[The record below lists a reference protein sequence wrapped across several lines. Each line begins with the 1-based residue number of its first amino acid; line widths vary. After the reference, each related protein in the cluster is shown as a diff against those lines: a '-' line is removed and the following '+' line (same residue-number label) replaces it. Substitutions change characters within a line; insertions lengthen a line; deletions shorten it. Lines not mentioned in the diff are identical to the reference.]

1 MPTDTTAPGE
11 ALSPPPGVAANGSIS
26 PTALGAAHRRALA
39 NRSFTWSVEYER
51 RDLNAGV
58 TVDAVSKRLRVGRDG
73 SYLFR
78 TERSPGHRD
87 ALYANGTDAYARTV
101 LGNASTVRHLASVI
115 DYRNYLTT
123 TRSLRRYLPT
133 RGASVARVER
143 GGQTFYRLHA
153 TAPARG
159 IRDGHPKLTIHNYS
173 ATAYLTPAGF
183 VRSLVVSY
191 DYQLRTDRVAV
202 ALRADYGRVGETTV
216 DRPEWATESRG
227 ARRDGDRSSDERLLR
242 ARPAAGYPVPNRPGA
257 VGEPMTRRRRWA
269 MAAITLLVVLGGC
282 SALSPSA
289 DAPATDTITPV
300 PVPSATDSAGTTPT
314 AAAPTV
320 RSDLDSFPGV
330 SARTGIDVERL
341 LSAHVAYLST
351 RSYTVEWARWTAG
364 GPSPSPTGS
373 SGASKS
379 RTTAP
384 TSAATGVSAPGTSR
398 RRTSAPRAPTA
409 ASSPTRRPSSRRYPS
424 ATTTRPGSGSPTSSP
439 SR

>member
-1 MPTDTTAPGE
+1 MSRRFAAAAALAVVLAGCSAFAPTGDAGTLAETVTPLSVPTDTTAPGE

-227 ARRDGDRSSDERLLR
+227 ER
-242 ARPAAGYPVPNRPGA
+242 AA
-257 VGEPMTRRRRWA
+257 T
-269 MAAITLLVVLGGC
+269 
-282 SALSPSA
+282 
-289 DAPATDTITPV
+289 AT
-300 PVPSATDSAGTTPT
+300 GLPT
-314 AAAPTV
+314 N
-320 RSDLDSFPGV
+320 
-330 SARTGIDVERL
+330 
-341 LSAHVAYLST
+341 
-351 RSYTVEWARWTAG
+351 
-364 GPSPSPTGS
+364 GS
-373 SGASKS
+373 SGPAPLPATRS
-379 RTTAP
+379 RTDPAP
-384 TSAATGVSAPGTSR
+384 SENP
-398 RRTSAPRAPTA
+398 
-409 ASSPTRRPSSRRYPS
+409 
-424 ATTTRPGSGSPTSSP
+424 
-439 SR
+439 